1 MMSDDPIRVRLMSQ
15 RGGLDER
22 LFRRRM
28 PGGRLRHGRVEF
40 DLGSDKPADV
50 VLVQNYL
57 KYDQRISARDGY
69 IWKWDNEPI
78 VRNHLVGG
86 YDRIYSHHEYP
97 RARARIP
104 APPILDW
111 WIDKTYDELVELKPP
126 TKTEWMSAIAST
138 KSYIPGH
145 IQRSQF
151 IDQVEKQFPKVK
163 LFGHGRPIELADK
176 WEGLAPFRYS
186 IAIENTSKEDYWT
199 EKLADCFLTYT
210 VPLYFGAKTI
220 SAYFPDGSYIWLPL
234 DDLPRAL
241 KVMEKTYEHDD
252 YERRIGPLREA
263 RELILKKYSFYAQ
276 VAARIESEM
285 EEIQSARRRVRLVH
299 GRRIRPRGWIRGLGV
314 VENTRHQL
322 SKLSHLLKHRGRE
335 LLQSPD

>member
-1 MMSDDPIRVRLMSQ
+1 MRDDPIRVRLMSQ

-22 LFRRRM
+22 LFHRRM
-28 PGGRLRHGRVEF
+28 PGGRLRHGLVEF

-78 VRNHLVGG
+78 VRNRLVGG

-111 WIDKTYDELVELKPP
+111 WVDKTYDELVELKPP

-151 IDQVEKQFPKVK
+151 IDQVEKQFPRVK

-199 EKLADCFLTYT
+199 EKLADCFLSYT
-210 VPLYFGAKTI
+210 VPLYFGATNI
-220 SAYFPDGSYIWLPL
+220 SEYFPDGSYIWLPI
-234 DDLPRAL
+234 DDPPAAL
-241 KVMEKTYEHDD
+241 EIIEKTYENDD
-252 YERRIGPLREA
+252 YASRIPALREA
-263 RELILKKYSFYAQ
+263 RELILNKYSFYAQ
-276 VAARIESEM
+276 VTSRIESEI
-285 EEIQSARRRVRLVH
+285 EEIRKSRRIVRRVH
-299 GRRIRPRGWIRGLGV
+299 GRRIWRRGWIRGLGLRK
-314 VENTRHQL
+314 NALNQSSRLGRHFPVAIFR
-322 SKLSHLLKHRGRE
+322 K
-335 LLQSPD
+335 